1 MTFAQ
6 RSTSTPG
13 TNGVTHEGIT
23 CYRCNNTG
31 HYASDCPDEQASST
45 TSGTTL
51 LQYGLMLAQGTTA
64 IDPSWILLDSQSTIS
79 VFRNPD
85 MLTNIRPSDRTLR
98 AVTNGGF
105 QDSTLVGDFPNLGP
119 VWFNPA
125 SIANILSLA
134 DVRKVCRVTMDTIA
148 EPAMHVHRLDGS
160 TMKFVEHECGLYVY
174 FPSNSSNNVG
184 AYTLVSTVAEQKK
197 LFSRRDIA
205 NADMARTLY
214 RAIGRP
220 SEAEF
225 QRILD
230 SGCIRNCPVTSL
242 DAKRALTIYGP
253 DIATLK
259 GKTTRAG
266 VAPRAPNFTAVALPP
281 SVLEHHRDVTLCVD
295 FFFVQ
300 GHIFFHTISR
310 NIFFR
315 TVRLV
320 SDRTRSTI
328 LHELTT
334 VCRTYTSRGFNIVA
348 IHGDHEFACIRDD
361 LHPVRV
367 DIVPADSHVGEVERS
382 IRTVKERL
390 RACVHGLP
398 FTRLPKIMIEHMVV
412 DVVRCLN
419 MFPAPHGISESLS
432 PLSLVTGVP
441 PPDYNHLRLEFGSYV
456 QLFDNHEPSNTIRA
470 RTLGAIALTP
480 TGNAQGDYFFLS
492 LASGFRVARHRWTA
506 LPMTD
511 TAIARVEALAKLEDQ
526 PLIQETGLVVEW
538 RPDHPV
544 PDDEYD
550 RDYVR
555 PARVPTDPPLAA
567 GDFSSV
573 DASELADLH
582 ADAAAHDVPPPV
594 LTVPDQGAPMHQRQ
608 HDDDVAYDADAAEDR
623 DAAHGA
629 DADDDRDASY
639 GAADD
644 ADYQSG
650 ADDDDYQY
658 GAYGDEGR
666 QDGIPEDDIEAEDA
680 VDAEDDIDAH
690 IEEPEDIPDAA
701 GYEAGEIEGDDIDE
715 ASSLVGGATS
725 TNQGAQRVQY
735 DLRDRSNRITHRFRA
750 AMDEPFSNKSYF
762 PPTQLLYYDIFKHIM
777 TGDDNVVRGHTMTQM
792 SANAGIKKHGRRAE
806 EALLTEFSQFE
817 DLNVYEPLDPNNLTK
832 EQKEGALRAI
842 PTIKEKRCGK
852 LKGRTVADGRK
863 QKSLYDKSETAS
875 PTVATDSLM
884 ISVGIDAHEQRDVG
898 TSDIAGAYLKAYMKD
913 YVIMKF
919 TGISV
924 DILCEM
930 NPKYIPFV
938 TIENGV
944 KVLYVRLI
952 KAIYGCVQSA
962 LLWYKLF
969 YSHLQKMG
977 FVLNP
982 YDPCIANKVINGK
995 QCTIAWY
1002 VDDMKIS
1009 HVDANVVSQIIE
1021 QIEERF
1027 GKMTVTRGRE
1037 HIFLGMK
1044 IVYKQNG
1051 TAEITMRDYLEEA
1064 IAESGMNIRRSAAT
1078 PARRDLFE
1086 DDPNAAPLDRKT
1098 AEVFHS
1104 VVAKLLYVSIRARM
1118 DILLAVIYLCTR
1130 VSRSTTDDW
1139 EKLKRVLEY
1148 LNGTLHYK
1156 YTIGIDDVAKI
1167 RSWVDASYAVH
1178 PDMKS
1183 HTGGLL
1189 SFGTG
1194 GLICKSGKQKLN
1206 TRSSTEAE
1214 VVGASDYLPNIIWV
1228 HMFLEKQGYKMKES
1242 IMGQDN
1248 ESAMKLEKNGR
1259 MSAGQKSRHINI
1271 RYFWIK
1277 DRTEANGIHI
1287 RHCPTLEMLAD
1298 FFTKPLQGA
1307 QFRRFR
1313 DVILGYRHV
1322 DSLRRDPNASIEERV
1337 EERRIDAHDSAP
1349 ARNTSPLDEVSGKD
1363 HASRTTWAD
1372 VVKGHVAET
1381 KQKLKVESKGLRTR
1395 SLSRNNPVK

>member
-1 MTFAQ
+1 
-6 RSTSTPG
+6 
-13 TNGVTHEGIT
+13 
-23 CYRCNNTG
+23 
-31 HYASDCPDEQASST
+31 
-45 TSGTTL
+45 
-51 LQYGLMLAQGTTA
+51 
-64 IDPSWILLDSQSTIS
+64 
-79 VFRNPD
+79 

-295 FFFVQ
+295 FSLCKGTF
-300 GHIFFHTISR
+300 S
-310 NIFFR
+310 
-315 TVRLV
+315 
-320 SDRTRSTI
+320 STPSPA
-328 LHELTT
+328 TF
-334 VCRTYTSRGFNIVA
+334 S
-348 IHGDHEFACIRDD
+348 FARDD

-367 DIVPADSHVGEVERS
+367 DIARRQPRRGGRAFHTYCQGAPSS
-382 IRTVKERL
+382 L
-390 RACVHGLP
+390 RARFALHAA
-398 FTRLPKIMIEHMVV
+398 PKIMIEHMVV

-419 MFPAPHGISESLS
+419 MFPAPGISESQS
-432 PLSLVTGVP
+432 LSLVTGVP

-792 SANAGIKKHGRRAE
+792 SANAGIKKR
-806 EALLTEFSQFE
+806 
-817 DLNVYEPLDPNNLTK
+817 P
-832 EQKEGALRAI
+832 
-842 PTIKEKRCGK
+842 
-852 LKGRTVADGRK
+852 
-863 QKSLYDKSETAS
+863 
-875 PTVATDSLM
+875 
-884 ISVGIDAHEQRDVG
+884 
-898 TSDIAGAYLKAYMKD
+898 
-913 YVIMKF
+913 
-919 TGISV
+919 
-924 DILCEM
+924 
-930 NPKYIPFV
+930 
-938 TIENGV
+938 
-944 KVLYVRLI
+944 
-952 KAIYGCVQSA
+952 
-962 LLWYKLF
+962 
-969 YSHLQKMG
+969 
-977 FVLNP
+977 
-982 YDPCIANKVINGK
+982 
-995 QCTIAWY
+995 
-1002 VDDMKIS
+1002 
-1009 HVDANVVSQIIE
+1009 
-1021 QIEERF
+1021 
-1027 GKMTVTRGRE
+1027 
-1037 HIFLGMK
+1037 
-1044 IVYKQNG
+1044 
-1051 TAEITMRDYLEEA
+1051 
-1064 IAESGMNIRRSAAT
+1064 ESRRSLTDRVFAV
-1078 PARRDLFE
+1078 RGFE
-1086 DDPNAAPLDRKT
+1086 RVRAPRP
-1098 AEVFHS
+1098 EQS
-1104 VVAKLLYVSIRARM
+1104 
-1118 DILLAVIYLCTR
+1118 
-1130 VSRSTTDDW
+1130 
-1139 EKLKRVLEY
+1139 
-1148 LNGTLHYK
+1148 N
-1156 YTIGIDDVAKI
+1156 
-1167 RSWVDASYAVH
+1167 
-1178 PDMKS
+1178 
-1183 HTGGLL
+1183 
-1189 SFGTG
+1189 
-1194 GLICKSGKQKLN
+1194 
-1206 TRSSTEAE
+1206 
-1214 VVGASDYLPNIIWV
+1214 
-1228 HMFLEKQGYKMKES
+1228 
-1242 IMGQDN
+1242 
-1248 ESAMKLEKNGR
+1248 
-1259 MSAGQKSRHINI
+1259 
-1271 RYFWIK
+1271 
-1277 DRTEANGIHI
+1277 
-1287 RHCPTLEMLAD
+1287 
-1298 FFTKPLQGA
+1298 QGA
-1307 QFRRFR
+1307 E
-1313 DVILGYRHV
+1313 GG
-1322 DSLRRDPNASIEERV
+1322 
-1337 EERRIDAHDSAP
+1337 
-1349 ARNTSPLDEVSGKD
+1349 SP
-1363 HASRTTWAD
+1363 
-1372 VVKGHVAET
+1372 
-1381 KQKLKVESKGLRTR
+1381 
-1395 SLSRNNPVK
+1395 SRNPNYQREKVWKAQRENCR